1 MIQIVHQDGEHQ
13 YDANG
18 NAITTWNEKYCG
30 WVINSE
36 YENETID
43 WQDDANGISEFPRGA
58 TEAYYKELYPN
69 ADNYPDIIVTWYWD
83 LDGYVKAFHEHPGRA
98 DKTFTFNCTRSWG
111 YLDYSKEEAISWL
124 GHYCDFNKYA
134 HKTKIVYNHETI
146 FEGKLE

>member
-1 MIQIVHQDGEHQ
+1 MIIRIVSQDGIHQ

-36 YENETID
+36 YENDTID

-58 TEAYYKELYPN
+58 IEAYFKELYPN
-69 ADNYPDIIVTWYWD
+69 ADNYPDIVVTWYWD
-83 LDGYVKAFHEHPGRA
+83 EDGYIKAFKEKPTRA
-98 DKTFTFNCTRSWG
+98 DSSLQCTRNWG
-111 YLDYSKEEAISWL
+111 FLNYSKDKAIKNL

-134 HKTKIVYNHETI
+134 KRTKITYNGETI
-146 FEGKLE
+146 FDGKLD